1 MHLWQYSFII
11 SHKAF
16 IERSN
21 GMRALEIS
29 DDESFAN
36 IVPLFETNILPYGK
50 LYLPSGAEL
59 VCFTRTRRRFDSSP
73 QDRLFVDDIWPGSR
87 VLADFLI
94 SVAHTV
100 VGKICL
106 EFGAGGA
113 LPSVVAA
120 SVGATRTIITDFPA
134 DNVIENI
141 VAVITANR
149 LHGAIAIGHIWGR
162 ENTEPLL
169 DLGYINDS
177 GEREGYDIVL
187 LAELLWKDTYQHH
200 SKLLQS
206 LSSCL
211 NRKNGIAYMTFAHRP
226 TQDSLDH
233 TPDKDLEF
241 FALAASDFGL
251 ESTLIQVVS
260 KYHDVDEISFID
272 VYLYSLQ
279 FRSSV

>member
-1 MHLWQYSFII
+1 MFDF
-11 SHKAF
+11 SHTALKG
-16 IERSN
+16 RSD
-21 GMRALEIS
+21 GMKALETV
-29 DDESFAN
+29 DDEFFEN
-36 IVPLFETNILPYGK
+36 IVPLFATNILPDGK
-50 LYLPSGAEL
+50 LYLPNGIEL
-59 VCFTRTRRRFDSSP
+59 VCFTRSRHRFNSSP

-94 SVAHTV
+94 SIPHKII
-100 VGKICL
+100 GKYCL

-113 LPSVVAA
+113 LPSIVAA
-120 SVGATRTIITDFPA
+120 SIGATSTVITDFPA

-141 VAVITANR
+141 LAVTEANR
-149 LHGAIAIGHIWGR
+149 VDGAIAIGHIWG

-169 DLGYINDS
+169 DLGHINDS

-211 NRKNGIAYMTFAHRP
+211 NRRNGIAYMTFAHRP
-226 TQDSLDH
+226 TPDSKDH
-233 TPDKDLEF
+233 PSDTDLEF
-241 FALAASDFGL
+241 FTLASSDFGL
-251 ESTLIQVVS
+251 ESTLIQIVS
-260 KYHDVDEISFID
+260 KYHDVGEIDSID

-279 FRSSV
+279 FRNSV